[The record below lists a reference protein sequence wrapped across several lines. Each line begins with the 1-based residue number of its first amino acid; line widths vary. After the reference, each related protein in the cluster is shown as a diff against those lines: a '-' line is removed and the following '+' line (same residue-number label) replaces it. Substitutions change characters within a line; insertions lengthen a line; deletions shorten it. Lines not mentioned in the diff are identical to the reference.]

1 MIRKK
6 VTIEP
11 YCWIGRNVTIVPGV
25 TIGKA
30 SVIGAGSV
38 VTKNIEPYS
47 IVGGNPAKLIKKRNI
62 DITEKLIA
70 EKKCVS
76 NRKININNQKI
87 WK

>member
-1 MIRKK
+1 M
-6 VTIEP
+6 VS

-30 SVIGAGSV
+30 SVVGASSV
-38 VTKNIEPYS
+38 VTRDIEPYS
-47 IVGGNPAKLIKKRNI
+47 VVGGNPAKLIKKREQEEV
-62 DITEKLIA
+62 DKLIA

-76 NRKININNQKI
+76 NPEVNIDNQKI